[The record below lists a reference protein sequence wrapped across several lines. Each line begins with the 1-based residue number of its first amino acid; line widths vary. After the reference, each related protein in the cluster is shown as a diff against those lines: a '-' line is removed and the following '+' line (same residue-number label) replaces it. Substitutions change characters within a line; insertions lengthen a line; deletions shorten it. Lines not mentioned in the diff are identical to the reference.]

1 MSNPAE
7 TKQELESKAKSIL
20 ESNPNEA
27 VRLYRLMYERYIEQF
42 NSWDAFYSIK
52 GMRVSNSL
60 DISWASELAEKYKDE
75 KVGGLYGWLV
85 FDKCVKGKERTEI
98 IRNEK
103 YIESLITLSP
113 QKNLKEDDK
122 FPCPTTISILK
133 LCDAHAENLFN
144 ARKINDLL
152 SGLDYNIMSDRTKS
166 IDTQSRGEIELSS
179 DIEKYFALK
188 TKALLKLG
196 EFESCKEASLI
207 GLQLIQ
213 KPHYNNDLWFK
224 MRIALSEDGLG
235 NQEKSEE
242 LFQELLGSKAGND
255 KWFLYRD
262 IAQIYFEQNNFEKAW
277 KYAVD
282 ASFYG
287 NEPHFLIGLYLL
299 QARILFKL
307 ERVSEA
313 KVLAELIASILN
325 EQQWKDKLEY
335 NKLFSYFKIDKLNVR
350 PVKEL
355 IKSLNVFWQNER
367 YGNKPKS
374 TGIIIS
380 IHKNGK
386 VGRIKDSNGKLLGFS
401 KKDLVKKVK
410 SIENLKGA
418 TVEFYPMNNFEG
430 NDIAESIAITNI
442 ITTQTEK
449 IDRESFQTNQ
459 NLQGEIVKILHD
471 NERGKVGFIKSN
483 GNEYYFSVNPNY
495 HSISK
500 IAVGTKVLFE
510 ILPPRGDNQKEQTK
524 IKRIVE

>member
-1 MSNPAE
+1 MDTPIE
-7 TKQELESKAKSIL
+7 TKQELETKAKSNL

-27 VRLYRLMYERYIEQF
+27 VRLYRLMYEQYPEQF
-42 NSWDAFYSIK
+42 NGWDAFYSIK
-52 GMRVSNSL
+52 GMRASDSF

-75 KVGGLYGWLV
+75 KVSGLYGWLV

-103 YIESLITLSP
+103 HIESLITLSP

-152 SGLDYNIMSDRTKS
+152 SGLDYSIMSDKTKS
-166 IDTQSRGEIELSS
+166 IETQAKGEIELSS
-179 DIEKYFALK
+179 DIEKYFAFR

-196 EFESCKEASLI
+196 EFESCKEISLL

-242 LFQELLGSKAGND
+242 LFQELLGSKAGSD

-307 ERVSEA
+307 KRISEA
-313 KVLAELIASILN
+313 QILAELIASILN
-325 EQQWKDKLEY
+325 EQKWNDRLEY
-335 NKLFSYFKIDKLNVR
+335 NKLFSYFKIDKSNVR
-350 PVKEL
+350 PVKEV

-374 TGIIIS
+374 KGVIIS

-386 VGRIKDSNGKLLGFS
+386 VGRIKDSNGKLVGFS

-410 SIENLKGA
+410 SIENLKDA
-418 TVEFYPMNNFEG
+418 TVEFYAMKSFDG
-430 NDIAESIAITNI
+430 KDIAESIEVLNFP
-442 ITTQTEK
+442 TQNNSNNHNSQ
-449 IDRESFQTNQ
+449 IGQ
-459 NLQGEIVKILHD
+459 NLEGEIVRILHD
-471 NERGKVGFIKSN
+471 NERGKVGFIKNN
-483 GNEYYFSVNPNY
+483 GKEHYFSVNPNFQ
-495 HSISK
+495 SISK

-510 ILPPRGDNQKEQTK
+510 IKPAIDGKKEQTR
-524 IKRIVE
+524 IKKVKE